1 MRQVSSLSFSHRNF
15 LVTAPSFN
23 EWSKAITKHVLDN
36 PVKFSELVGKFEMC
50 EHAASKSVAAAM
62 AYLMAKA
69 EAEESEEDD
78 DKYGAS
84 AIYNSVLDEVDK
96 PSSSDPT
103 MRTDAIFTAIY
114 HWVDKRLEDDGYD
127 ADDHV
132 RGVLA
137 AMFSSLIVKIN
148 TAK

>member
-1 MRQVSSLSFSHRNF
+1 M
-15 LVTAPSFN
+15 TAPSFN

-36 PVKFSELVGKFEMC
+36 PVKFSELVDKFEMC

-69 EAEESEEDD
+69 EAEESDEDD

-103 MRTDAIFTAIY
+103 MRADAIFTAIY
-114 HWVDKRLEDDGYD
+114 HWVDKCFEDAGCKTEYRTRLL
-127 ADDHV
+127 
-132 RGVLA
+132 LA
-137 AMFSSLIVKIN
+137 EMFSSLIVKSN
-148 TAK
+148 TAE